1 MMILEFWTRQHSHTQ
16 QVGLPSL
23 LLWVNQCVCVC
34 VCVSGEVWDIAA
46 CPGDSSLLST
56 VYSGVSGE
64 DYCGGVG
71 VWRMVDEG
79 EGETEGGTLDEVSLL
94 TNEGAPK
101 W

>member
-1 MMILEFWTRQHSHTQ
+1 M
-16 QVGLPSL
+16 
-23 LLWVNQCVCVC
+23 CVC

-94 TNEGAPK
+94 THEGAPK